1 MENQIISITNK
12 LAELTNSKILNFQQV
27 KVHKNVMGVY
37 LIYDKSDQ
45 LMYVGSTNK
54 FHVRFG
60 TDLRHESTHTLM
72 KKLIRLEIHIDRLTA
87 QDHFSNHYK
96 YRISICNDKRE
107 AEALEHLAIWIL
119 QPLYNK

>member
-1 MENQIISITNK
+1 MEDQIISVTNK
-12 LAELTNSKILNFQQV
+12 LTELTNSKFLNFQQV
-27 KVHKNVMGVY
+27 KGHKNIMGVY
-37 LIYDKSDQ
+37 LIYDQLGK

-54 FHVRFG
+54 LHVRFG
-60 TDLRHESTHTLM
+60 IDLRHESTHTLM
-72 KKLIRLEIHIDRLTA
+72 KKLIRLEVHIDRLTA

-119 QPLYNK
+119 RPLYNK